1 MTNETV
7 KAIYT
12 TLAEYLDMPVSE
24 LKENTNLENE
34 LLLDSTELVCI
45 MVALEK
51 SMDISLKNVPFK
63 DWVVIND
70 IVNAVEQRLSEA
82 A

>member
-1 MTNETV
+1 MSNETV

-24 LKENTNLENE
+24 LKEHTNLENE

-51 SMDISLKNVPFK
+51 AMDVSLKNVPFK

-70 IVNAVEQRLSEA
+70 IVEAVELRLSQA